1 MFKAILRMLVPSLA
15 PGIGRK
21 YGIDPI
27 TASLGS
33 AAIGAV
39 GSIFGDKS
47 SSQSAQ
53 QQQADV
59 NSPWSK
65 AQPYI
70 TQGYDKAQG
79 FLNDATT
86 GAYTGPRVA
95 GLNPY
100 TTQGADSTAAFAG
113 NQGQNIANGLY
124 GSGSSMLGF
133 GQQFGNNA
141 QSVFDQAGTDQ
152 TQNFLKSANDYANSP
167 YADSMIDAASRDTV
181 RNLNENQLPALNLAA
196 AGSGNTNS
204 TRTGVAQGIA
214 ERGASD
220 RLADISS
227 SIRSNLFNTGLST
240 AQSQYNTQQALR
252 SNVNQQLGTAY
263 GQGVGSLTAAQQAN
277 GNNFDQLTGAGNI
290 YQTNDQANLDANKAA
305 YTEGQNTNLD
315 LLQKYMSI
323 INGKYGGT
331 GVAGQVSS
339 PVSSGIQGALGG
351 AASGAGIIG
360 KLGGF
365 GNAGTTGL
373 EGGYN
378 NVTGDNAFDNKDL
391 YG

>member
-1 MFKAILRMLVPSLA
+1 
-15 PGIGRK
+15 
-21 YGIDPI
+21 
-27 TASLGS
+27 
-33 AAIGAV
+33 
-39 GSIFGDKS
+39 
-47 SSQSAQ
+47 
-53 QQQADV
+53 
-59 NSPWSK
+59 
-65 AQPYI
+65 
-70 TQGYDKAQG
+70 
-79 FLNDATT
+79 
-86 GAYTGPRVA
+86 
-95 GLNPY
+95 
-100 TTQGADSTAAFAG
+100 
-113 NQGQNIANGLY
+113 
-124 GSGSSMLGF
+124 MLGF

-339 PVSSGIQGALGG
+339 PVASGVQGAVGG
-351 AASGAGIIG
+351 ALSGAGIIG

-365 GNAGTTGL
+365 GSTDS
-373 EGGYN
+373 GGFNSDYQSSYS
-378 NVTGDNAFDNKDL
+378 GFDNPDN